1 MVNFSRVKLL
11 QRKWLTSCT
20 LNVREKGKV
29 ARDEFIQKC
38 IEDPSTFDKPIKRIK
53 NCTFALEG
61 IVKKK
66 KGASGKIIYCCTNGM
81 ESYGVEYW
89 QSR

>member
-1 MVNFSRVKLL
+1 MADFLYVECERKEKSCKGRVH
-11 QRKWLTSCT
+11 S
-20 LNVREKGKV
+20 
-29 ARDEFIQKC
+29 KC

-66 KGASGKIIYCCTNGM
+66 KGASGKFTYCCMNGM